1 MLLSDTTEAK
11 SYQPESYEG
20 TQALYNGITFEKDKN
35 FNDEWRGGKSS
46 EATAT
51 SEGVGLTASK
61 SSNKMILK

>member
-11 SYQPESYEG
+11 NYQPESYEG

-35 FNDEWRGGKSS
+35 FNDEWRGEKSS